1 MRLALFASAL
11 TAVAMWLALGGA
23 PVSSQE
29 EPTTRSC
36 AACAQSK
43 ARPRCGHGH
52 GHGSGHPHRYDYKC
66 VHQSERTTQR
76 AAEAM
81 TAQFNGLGQDGWRL
95 AKADNGFWCFMRVQD
110 AK

>member
-11 TAVAMWLALGGA
+11 TAAAMWVALGGA
-23 PVSSQE
+23 PVLSQE
-29 EPTTRSC
+29 EPTKRPC
-36 AACAQSK
+36 ATCAQSK
-43 ARPRCGHGH
+43 ACPPC

-66 VHQSERTTQR
+66 VHQSERTTKK

-81 TAQFNGLGQDGWRL
+81 TAQFTSLGQDGWRL
-95 AKADNGFWCFMRVQD
+95 AKADNGFWCFMRVQR